1 KSGDLVE
8 VKSGLF
14 ERDLIV
20 TQRAPQLYA
29 QSLRG
34 GSKPKEGGETDG
46 HSEEKEGN
54 SEVKDAKTNSLPPL
68 GLVGVVGGGMFGTA
82 AFIAGAFWNQRRT
95 RSHLVGEGNFGTDAQ
110 PLTYETEVYLN
121 NDKQVAFSPAV
132 VLVEDDEPVGD
143 RH

>member
-1 KSGDLVE
+1 SGDLVE

-14 ERDLIV
+14 EKDLIV

-34 GSKPKEGGETDG
+34 DSKPKEGGETDR

-54 SEVKDAKTNSLPPL
+54 SEVKDAKANSLPLL
-68 GLVGVVGGGMFGTA
+68 GLVGVVGGGVFGTA

-95 RSHLVGEGNFGTDAQ
+95 RSRLVGEENFSTDVQ
-110 PLTYETEVYLN
+110 PLTYETEVYLDN
-121 NDKQVAFSPAV
+121 HKQLTLSPAV
-132 VLVEDDEPVGD
+132 VLVEDDEPVRD